1 MTTKIENIKREIF
14 VTKEHY
20 LAFRQD
26 WKDYINNNIAWIS
39 ASQFMLFSI
48 LTEKDLSK
56 SFKPSPRGKE
66 YKDGFTPARTV
77 LGLQWRTAAN
87 LIEYD
92 AGNVTRPSYMKED
105 KFKVMYE
112 NDRKRINKFLEPF
125 GKSFTI
131 EMFAKLGKHLSKTQL
146 TNEVKE
152 TIEEAA

>member
-26 WKDYINNNIAWIS
+26 WKDYINNKEGYIS
-39 ASQFMLFSI
+39 ASQFMLFSL

-77 LGLQWRTAAN
+77 LGLQCRTAAN

-92 AGNVTRPSYMKED
+92 AGNVTRPSYMTED
-105 KFKVMYE
+105 KFKAMFE
-112 NDRKRINKFLEPF
+112 NDRKLVNRFLEPF

-131 EMFAKLGKHLSKTQL
+131 EMFAKLGKHLSKTSF
-146 TNEVKE
+146 TNEVEK